1 MGVNKNKL
9 FKKVF
14 AVSAGLGAFLIGA
27 TMTLYEY
34 GPIINNAL
42 QIQTSQTVPGDSSE
56 EVDTAYYKSDYADAN
71 LLAMNVDQLTE
82 EEAAA
87 VSNGLAELNAD
98 QDAFIEYEMENSAVL
113 LKNNGALPLTSSERS
128 VSLFGFA
135 SKQPLYSCAS
145 GGGKNDA
152 ARVTNYIDAFRA
164 KGFTVN
170 QTLYDRYPDP
180 ELVQSFGGM
189 IEKRLDDEPDL
200 STIFTADVDA
210 SVRSTGGVG
219 IVILSREGGEGED
232 IPHWV
237 TEADGT
243 VRNGLALSNNE
254 IASSDAG
261 ICPR

>member
-42 QIQTSQTVPGDSSE
+42 QIQTSQIVPGDSTE

-189 IEKRLDDEPDL
+189 IEKRLDD
-200 STIFTADVDA
+200 
-210 SVRSTGGVG
+210 
-219 IVILSREGGEGED
+219 
-232 IPHWV
+232 
-237 TEADGT
+237 
-243 VRNGLALSNNE
+243 
-254 IASSDAG
+254 
-261 ICPR
+261 